1 MGGFLRGDYL
11 RFFWRWIKSSFVDLD
26 GWQNRVVLVWLEW
39 VFKGRLIKHNS
50 QLLKDLVGKDDVELY
65 ADSTYCSQEIED
77 YLSEIKCNSQ
87 VHEKIHLVS
96 NKKPIITRNLKLG
109 CEQHVFGFMTNS
121 MNDVLHMR
129 QIDRKRLV
137 L

>member
-1 MGGFLRGDYL
+1 M
-11 RFFWRWIKSSFVDLD
+11 
-26 GWQNRVVLVWLEW
+26 VLVCLGW